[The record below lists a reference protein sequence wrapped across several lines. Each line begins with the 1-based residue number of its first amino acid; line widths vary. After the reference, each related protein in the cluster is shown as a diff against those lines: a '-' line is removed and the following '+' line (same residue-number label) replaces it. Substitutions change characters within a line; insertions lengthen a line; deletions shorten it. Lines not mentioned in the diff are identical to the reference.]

1 MKRNILL
8 LFFLFFF
15 FTIYSQKYSIQL
27 YNTDNGLPQ
36 NSVKDIIKDKYG
48 FIWLTTENGI
58 VRYDGTNFLVYKNF
72 PLPSQRFTYFYG
84 HPEKDSIYTTGDFQK
99 TVLVHAKFPKVA
111 KPLKNFTTFLTKD
124 NSHYLL
130 YCSNFSYAATS
141 VNFYI
146 NFKEGRY
153 YLKENILTY
162 VDSQSKTEENLKI
175 KPLYNNTPR
184 IFAINE
190 MLFYIDFQSKKVM
203 KIERGKI
210 TGSYHI
216 PLFMDAKTKILW
228 SQVNNQ
234 VFIVNKNTIYS
245 CSYEK
250 GELKISKLF
259 HLNKVNDENFIS
271 AYYDTSY
278 KKFYLGSS
286 TDGLQ
291 IISLTDFTAV
301 TRPPSK
307 PESNF
312 YSLLPFSSSSVITP
326 FGEIYD
332 RNGFVANQKIKN
344 ANSFFLAYDHSGN
357 IITQK
362 ANDIVIYQKA
372 AFYKDTVCIKN
383 FSLKDFFFDQN
394 NYYALFS
401 ELKINKF
408 PEYKGILTVYKDK
421 SFKYPERKIVIN
433 NEPTKLIKF
442 DQDHVLVG
450 TAKALYKVSLKTN
463 EIYNLTSENELF
475 IRNIIQSKDG
485 NFWIMTLGK
494 GFYLLKNDRLIKMP
508 YDANNN
514 ISSSHT
520 ILEDSKSFFWI
531 PTNNGLYRVSE
542 SQLLQYIQNKK
553 SKVNY
558 YRFSKDSGFNTNEFN
573 GGSNIC
579 GSRLENGEFV
589 LPSLNG
595 LIFFNP
601 LNVSIYYPKN
611 MYIER
616 AIIDNKQEYFKENL
630 YLKQESNRVDIF
642 IDVPYY
648 SNPDNLVIEA
658 KLSGMPNAKWEPIGK
673 DGKFS
678 ISNLGYGNHTF
689 VVKMLVS
696 DKGKFIYKKVNIIIQ
711 PYFYQT
717 LWFKIITFTLILLL
731 LYFLIRWRINFLK
744 KRNHELE
751 EIINS
756 RTKSLSDTVEKLE
769 ITKTKLHKEIEQQ
782 KKLIGTISHD
792 ITTPVKFIAMT
803 TKEVLD
809 KNDFNEQRIKKI
821 LNSVYKSSDQLY
833 NFTLTLKEYADIY
846 SHYRSDE
853 TELYSLYQ
861 LIEEKKILFSE
872 IAENNNT
879 VIINN
884 VDQSLLIWI
893 SKNILSAIIHNLID
907 NSVKYTR
914 NGSITIE
921 NISEGENITLLITD
935 TGIGMDENKIEY
947 YTRLQDN
954 IENEKL
960 LLQKYGMGLHLVLQ
974 LLQMIQGKI
983 VFTKNKLQ
991 GTSFKLI
998 LKNKKDD

>member
-1 MKRNILL
+1 MFLL
-8 LFFLFFF
+8 LLSSN
-15 FTIYSQKYSIQL
+15 IYCQKYNIQL

-48 FIWLTTENGI
+48 FIWITTENGI
-58 VRYDGTNFLVYKNF
+58 VRYDGNNFLVYKNF
-72 PLPSQRFTYFYG
+72 PLTSQRFTYFYG
-84 HPEKDSIYTTGDFQK
+84 HPEKDSIYTTGDFEK
-99 TVLVHAKFPKVA
+99 AVLLHAKFPKVT

-130 YCSNFSYAATS
+130 YCSNFSYGANS

-153 YLKENILTY
+153 YIKENVLKY
-162 VDSQSKTEENLKI
+162 VDFQSKAEENLHI
-175 KPLYNNTPR
+175 KPIYNNAPKV
-184 IFAINE
+184 FAINQI
-190 MLFYIDFQSKKVM
+190 LFYIDFQSKKVI
-203 KIERGKI
+203 KIEKGKM
-210 TGSYHI
+210 TGSYHS
-216 PLFMDAKTKILW
+216 PLFIDPKTKILW

-234 VFIVNKNTIYS
+234 VFIVNKNTIYY
-245 CSYEK
+245 CNYEK

-259 HLNKVNDENFIS
+259 RLNNVKDENFIS
-271 AYYDTSY
+271 AYYDKSY

-286 TDGLQ
+286 INGLQ
-291 IISLTDFTAV
+291 IISLSDFTTI
-301 TRPPSK
+301 TRPLSK

-312 YSLLPFSSSSVITP
+312 YSILPYNNSSVITA

-332 RNGFVANQKIKN
+332 RNGFVTDKKFKDI
-344 ANSFFLAYDHSGN
+344 SPFIMAYDHSGN

-362 ANDIVIYQKA
+362 TNDVMIYQKA
-372 AFYKDTVCIKN
+372 TSYKDTLLLKN

-394 NYYALFS
+394 KYYALFS
-401 ELKINKF
+401 VLKINKF
-408 PEYKGILTVYKDK
+408 PEFKAVLTVYKDK
-421 SFKYPERKIVIN
+421 SFKHPERKIFIN
-433 NEPTKLIKF
+433 SEPTKSIKF
-442 DQDHVLVG
+442 DQNHVLVG

-463 EIYNLTSENELF
+463 ESRNLIGKNELF
-475 IRNIIQSKDG
+475 IRNIIQSKDR

-508 YDANNN
+508 YDINNN

-520 ILEDSKSFFWI
+520 ILEDQRGFFWI
-531 PTNNGLYRVSE
+531 PTNNGLYKVLE
-542 SQLLQYIQNKK
+542 SQLLQYAQNNT
-553 SKVNY
+553 SKVHY
-558 YRFSKDSGFNTNEFN
+558 YRFSKNSGFNTNEFN

-579 GSRLENGEFV
+579 GSKLDNGEFV

-595 LIFFNP
+595 LVFFNP
-601 LNVSIYYPKN
+601 LKVNTYYPKN
-611 MYIER
+611 MYVER
-616 AIIDNKQEYFKENL
+616 AAIDNKEQHFKENL
-630 YLKQESNRVDIF
+630 YLNQESNRVDIF

-658 KLSGMPNAKWEPIGK
+658 KLSGMPTAKWEPVGK

-696 DKGKFIYKKVNIIIQ
+696 DKGKFIYKKINIIIP
-711 PYFYQT
+711 PYFHQT
-717 LWFKIITFTLILLL
+717 LWFKILAFTIILLL
-731 LYFLIRWRINFLK
+731 LYFLVRWRINFLK
-744 KRNHELE
+744 RKNNELE
-751 EIINS
+751 QIVDS

-769 ITKTKLHKEIEQQ
+769 ITKIQLHKEIEQQ

-803 TKEVLD
+803 AKEVLD

-833 NFTLTLKEYADIY
+833 NFTITLKEYADIY
-846 SHYRSDE
+846 SHHRSDE
-853 TELYSLYQ
+853 TELYSLYK

-884 VDQSLLIWI
+884 VDPSLLIWI

-907 NSVKYTR
+907 NSVKYTE
-914 NGSITIE
+914 NGTITIE
-921 NISEGENITLLITD
+921 SEIVKEDITLLIKD
-935 TGIGMDENKIEY
+935 TGIGMDEKKIEY

-983 VFTKNKLQ
+983 IFTKNKLQ